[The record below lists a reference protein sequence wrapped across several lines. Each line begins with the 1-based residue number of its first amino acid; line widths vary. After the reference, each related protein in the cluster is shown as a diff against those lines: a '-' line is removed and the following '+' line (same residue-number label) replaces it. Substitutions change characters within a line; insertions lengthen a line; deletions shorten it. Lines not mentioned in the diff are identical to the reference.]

1 MSIKMIKN
9 NSPQPFAA
17 TQPFQESY
25 LKVSPPHELWY
36 AQYGNPNGT
45 PVIVLHG
52 GPGAGCDEETVKLF
66 DATFW
71 RIILLDQRAIKRSR
85 PLHDMQDNTTQHLV
99 EDLEILRKELSVDKW
114 LLFGGSWG
122 STLALAYGETYPK
135 HVLGFILRGIF
146 LGRKHENKHLWY
158 GIRCIF
164 PDAWQELNDF
174 LCDDQ
179 QHDLIGSYHK
189 LIMDPNLSV
198 ALPAARA
205 FIKYDI
211 TCSFLNLSQEQLEK
225 ILADDSWVLGL
236 AKTFV
241 HYSVNDFFLQENQLI
256 DNIGL
261 INKLPLIIVHGR
273 YDIITLPTNAYEL
286 HKLWPG
292 SDLIFSDAAGHSA
305 KEPPTILHL
314 TQATEKMKHLI

>member
-1 MSIKMIKN
+1 MLKS
-9 NSPQPFAA
+9 SSQQPLFAA
-17 TQPFQESY
+17 IKPFQEGY

-36 AQYGNPNGT
+36 AQYGNPSGI

-52 GPGAGCDEETVKLF
+52 GPGAGCDEDTVKLF
-66 DATFW
+66 DPTFW
-71 RIILLDQRAIKRSR
+71 RIILLDQRAVKRSR
-85 PLHDMQDNTTQHLV
+85 PLYEMQDNTTQHLV
-99 EDLEILRKELSVDKW
+99 EDLEILRKELSIDKW

-122 STLALAYGETYPK
+122 STLALTYGEAYSK

-146 LGRKHENKHLWY
+146 LGRKHENRHLWY
-158 GIRCIF
+158 GMRNIF
-164 PDAWQELNDF
+164 PDAWEELHDF
-174 LCDDQ
+174 LPSDQ
-179 QHDLIGSYHK
+179 RHDLLGSYHK
-189 LIMDPNLSV
+189 LIMDTDLNI
-198 ALPAARA
+198 AIPAARA
-205 FIKYDI
+205 FIKYDV
-211 TCSFLNLSQEQLEK
+211 TCSFLNLPQKQLE
-225 ILADDSWVLGL
+225 LAISDDQYVLGL

-305 KEPPTILHL
+305 KELPTALNL
-314 TQATEKMKHLI
+314 TQATEKMKKLI